1 MTVTAKVR
9 TRPVTNSR
17 THRTQGKPRARER
30 IAAERAARKRA
41 EARRR
46 LLLAFGSVTAVVAIV
61 ATLVTLKLTATPTH
75 LTASE
80 SAAPAA
86 VTRQVTTVP
95 AGVLDQASPG
105 QVATALRQ
113 VPAGGSALT
122 IGGKPGSGVGSE
134 ESCLC
139 RAAE

>member
-1 MTVTAKVR
+1 MTRHARVR

-17 THRTQGKPRARER
+17 THRTQGKPRAREGSP
-30 IAAERAARKRA
+30 AGGAG
-41 EARRR
+41 RRR
-46 LLLAFGSVTAVVAIV
+46 AGAGGGLLLAMGGVPGVGAIV
-61 ATLVTLKLTATPTH
+61 ATLVTLKLPAAPAP

-105 QVATALRQ
+105 QVA
-113 VPAGGSALT
+113 
-122 IGGKPGSGVGSE
+122 
-134 ESCLC
+134 
-139 RAAE
+139 